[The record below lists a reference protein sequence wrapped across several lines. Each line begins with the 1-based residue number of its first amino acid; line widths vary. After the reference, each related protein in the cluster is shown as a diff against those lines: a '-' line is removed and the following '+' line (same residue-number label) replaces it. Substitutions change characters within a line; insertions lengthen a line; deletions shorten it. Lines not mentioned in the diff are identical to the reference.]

1 MVRLIALVI
10 LITLF
15 LILAS
20 SLATNTSVKGQKMP
34 LSEITKSP
42 RFGRLTTNT
51 FFHACLISRQ
61 ILLDTGFP

>member
-1 MVRLIALVI
+1 MVRLTALVI

-34 LSEITKSP
+34 LPQITKSP

-51 FFHACLISRQ
+51 FFQ
-61 ILLDTGFP
+61 